1 MLTHLK
7 DGIKIFSRVISK
19 LERQENVEKRMRAV
33 PKRRKEE
40 SFLFIYLVFQVKA
53 RQGSTKVSKKV
64 AAAWNRCLRRIAPAT
79 TVHLARDALE
89 TNRSHY
95 LSR

>member
-1 MLTHLK
+1 MNL
-7 DGIKIFSRVISK
+7 KIFSRINFK
-19 LERQENVEKRMRAV
+19 AREKFERQEKRMKAV
-33 PKRRKEE
+33 SKKKKRRKEE